1 MPTLL
6 SDQQALQ
13 AASFIAGFSA
23 LAASAP
29 WPTFTLE
36 VNPLKVGAN
45 GVAAVDGLLIV
56 EA

>member
-1 MPTLL
+1 LPTLL
-6 SDQQALQ
+6 SERQARQ
-13 AASFIAGFSA
+13 VASFVAGFSA
-23 LAASAP
+23 LAAGAP